1 MRIVYVTDLHGI
13 EWKYDRLFQVVVDSN
28 LSAVVNGGD
37 MLPKGRDIACQGDFI
52 VDFLDPHFK
61 KYNDAGV
68 DYLCCLGNDDLKR
81 FDPLFKTICDRYPHV
96 HDIAQCKIEL
106 SGFEFIG
113 MNWVVDYP
121 FRLKDRCRMDT
132 EDYVFQ
138 EQFGSGLLSTDI
150 GWRELEDWFAYAK
163 TLPTIEEELNRLVQP
178 DEPSRTIYSIHMPPF
193 KMGLDKCAHGLEVGS
208 KAVYGFLKRK
218 QPRLS
223 LHGHIHESPACSEK
237 WWGKIGQTVC
247 IQPGQ
252 LESLSYVLIDL
263 DTMEFEGFA
272 LPKRDEK

>member
-1 MRIVYVTDLHGI
+1 MRILYVTDLHGI
-13 EWKYDRLFQVVVDSN
+13 EWKYDRLFQVVVDSDLN
-28 LSAVVNGGD
+28 AVVNGGD

-52 VDFLDPHFK
+52 VDFLDPHFR

-68 DYLCCLGNDDLKR
+68 DYLCCLGNDDLQR
-81 FDPLFKTICDRYPHV
+81 FDPLFKIICDRYSQV

-163 TLPTIEEELNRLVQP
+163 TLRTIEEELNRLVQP
-178 DEPSRTIYSIHMPPF
+178 DEPSRAIYSIHMPPS

-208 KAVYGFLKRK
+208 KAVYEFLKRR

-223 LHGHIHESPACSEK
+223 LHGHIHESPACSER

-272 LPKRDEK
+272 LAKRGGK